1 LAKSLGV
8 SKQTIDAAYDELAAR
23 RLVRTRPGRAVTV
36 RRQLPEDPELTL
48 PLPETR
54 QRAHLPSKAWLGSRE
69 ETAPAVDFRGA
80 GSRLPNLT
88 ARQLKLLHE
97 KALASSRGPL
107 FAPPPPLGENTL
119 RQAACRQLARC
130 GVLRE
135 SEEVAILPS
144 RPAAVRQL
152 LELFVPR
159 RGLVIADSP
168 LDPELVVPVH
178 ERGARLVVLPPGD
191 GEDFTRFLARRS
203 PRLLLAATG
212 ISRLTQP
219 PAGLAR
225 RRALLALARERGI
238 PVLEDVTRTDRL
250 TRPGIPPPLA
260 VLDRGGR
267 VLPLCDLSDEL
278 GGDFAAAV
286 VAGPPKMLDRL
297 RALGGGPSRPL
308 TRLAQ
313 RALALALESPGR
325 LRALAAVDERRT
337 LLADSVKQTL
347 RRRIPDLAGIVF
359 SPGADAVRLD
369 LPAGLDA
376 RAVRAAAAERGILLW
391 AGHDCGATAEDGR
404 FLLLDLTRHDEGDLL
419 EGIRK
424 LGRIIAEMHASP
436 AS

>member
-1 LAKSLGV
+1 M

-36 RRQLPEDPELTL
+36 RRQIPEDPELPL

-54 QRAHLPSKAWLGSRE
+54 QRAHLPRKAWLRSGE
-69 ETAPAVDFRGA
+69 EAEPGDDFG
-80 GSRLPNLT
+80 GTTPRLANLS

-119 RQAACRQLARC
+119 RQAACHQLARC

-135 SEEVAILPS
+135 SEEVAVLPS
-144 RPAAVRQL
+144 RPAAVRSL

-159 RGLVIADSP
+159 RAVVIADSL
-168 LDPELVVPVH
+168 LDPELMVPVR
-178 ERGARLVVLPPGD
+178 ERGARIVVLPPGD
-191 GEDFTRFLARRS
+191 GENFARFLGRRA
-203 PRLLLAATG
+203 PRLLLVTTG
-212 ISRLTQP
+212 ISRLAST

-225 RRALLALARERGI
+225 RRALLALARDKGI
-238 PVLEDVTRTDRL
+238 PVLEDVTHTDRL

-278 GGDFAAAV
+278 GGDFAAAA

-297 RALGGGPSRPL
+297 RALGGGSSRPL
-308 TRLAQ
+308 PRLAQ
-313 RALALALESPGR
+313 RALALALEAPGR
-325 LRALAAVDERRT
+325 LRALATVDEKRT

-347 RRRIPDLAGIVF
+347 RRRIPDLADIVF
-359 SPGADAVRLD
+359 APGADAVRID
-369 LPAGLDA
+369 LPEGLAGK
-376 RAVRAAAAERGILLW
+376 AVREAAAARGILVW
-391 AGHDCGATAEDGR
+391 AGVDCGAKSADDR

-424 LGRIIAEMHASP
+424 LGRVIAELRAS
-436 AS
+436 SSS